1 MFIARI
7 MSIERRRTANCCG
20 KDGVANIRA
29 RKFKKVHCFVKRPQS
44 GVLRPHRPPNGPP
57 GFMSRNTAAILDAEP
72 GSRDCAIRDR
82 STVPRMR
89 TPS

>member
-29 RKFKKVHCFVKRPQS
+29 RKFKK
-44 GVLRPHRPPNGPP
+44 
-57 GFMSRNTAAILDAEP
+57 
-72 GSRDCAIRDR
+72 
-82 STVPRMR
+82 STVSLNGRRAGFCGPGDHRMVLLASR
-89 TPS
+89 AATRGDSGR